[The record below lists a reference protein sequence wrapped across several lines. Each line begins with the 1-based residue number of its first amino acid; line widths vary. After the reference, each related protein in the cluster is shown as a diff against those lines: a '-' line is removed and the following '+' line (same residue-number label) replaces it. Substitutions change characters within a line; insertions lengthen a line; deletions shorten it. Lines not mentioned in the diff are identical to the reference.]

1 MPLIKNLSVD
11 PDLCSDSF
19 RRKDF
24 VLARDFIRRV
34 EMNKIVS
41 VRASTMKGAVI
52 IETLRKI
59 SEPQVVIGDEALE
72 AYANSED
79 WLCRKMQSLFQTVRH
94 LGMNPS
100 KMDIQVACMTEPDDH
115 FIAKGKD
122 LIWIPVSAFYIGD
135 ERVYLFRTASLAYA
149 RDEPADR
156 LQLNLRNTGVLGYT
170 REALNTVSTE
180 LAAYIAKLENKAM
193 DDEQVR
199 ASYTRLGAILRP
211 EAYKQEMIDER
222 AKQYGGEESFGG
234 WA

>member
-1 MPLIKNLSVD
+1 MPLIKNLITD
-11 PDLCSDSF
+11 PDLCNDSF

-24 VLARDFIRRV
+24 ALSRDFIRRV
-34 EMNKIVS
+34 EMGKVVS
-41 VRASTMKGAVI
+41 VRSSTLKGAAVI
-52 IETLRKI
+52 ESLRAI
-59 SEPQVVIGDEALE
+59 SEPDVVIGDEVLE

-100 KMDIQVACMTEPDDH
+100 KMTSQVACMVEPADH
-115 FIAKGKD
+115 FVAYGKD

-135 ERVYLFRTASLAYA
+135 ERVYLFRTVDIKYA
-149 RDEPADR
+149 DSPYA
-156 LQLNLRNTGVLGYT
+156 LTIKNTGCLGYT
-170 REALNTVSTE
+170 REALNTVSPE

-193 DDEQVR
+193 DDENVR

-211 EAYKQEMIDER
+211 EAYKQEMIEER
-222 AKQYGGEESFGG
+222 AKSYGGENSFGG